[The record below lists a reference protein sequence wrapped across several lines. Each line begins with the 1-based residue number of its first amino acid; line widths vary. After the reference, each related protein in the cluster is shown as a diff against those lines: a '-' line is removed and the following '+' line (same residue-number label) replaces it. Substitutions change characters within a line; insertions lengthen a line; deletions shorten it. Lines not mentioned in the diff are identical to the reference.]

1 MMIKALAALT
11 LILVAVDYAVTGG
24 NYSSAVIAGGAQFF
38 HWLAE
43 SGRSS
48 IFSR

>member
-1 MMIKALAALT
+1 MMLKALAALT

-24 NYSSAVIAGGAQFF
+24 SYSSALMADVMRLFRWVI
-38 HWLAE
+38 E
-43 SGRSS
+43 SGRNS